1 MSPAV
6 VFQPGNVPPR
16 FSLDVKLNGI
26 TNVTATITGAS
37 DANGIGRTQIDFGD
51 GTIASGPAAN
61 HTYSRVNGYTITATV
76 FDRSGASSVVRRRI
90 TPKPPGTGVSVFGP
104 SNGVTIISPALLTA
118 TANSGARIT
127 AMRVY
132 VDGKTVYTIDRDFV
146 RTALKIFK
154 GTRHVTVQ
162 AWDAAGAVFRKSF
175 DVIAEPN
182 DLPPTARV
190 TVRRAPVGTDLT
202 VLACSA
208 TSSDPDGFILSR
220 AIQFSDGSP
229 VINGPTAIRTFSA
242 PGNYSANVAV
252 MDQFGA
258 VGSTSLSFAV
268 PIGSG
273 GGGGGGTGVTV
284 TSPTDGGTFASPVRF
299 IASAASPNA
308 RITGIALYI
317 DYQRVA
323 LVNGAALDQSVAMS
337 GGIHGITVQA
347 WDATGAVFKKSL
359 TVNVTT
365 TQGGVRV
372 TSPQNGA
379 TVGSPVRFVASAGS
393 PNAAITAMAI
403 YVDSQRVALVNG
415 ASIDQAI
422 ALGTGSHYAVVQ
434 AWDATG
440 AVFKTPLTINVSGSA
455 SASLTHE
462 RGRLGRRDM
471 CHVRDLAAHS
481 RWCGSRGR
489 ACRASR

>member
-190 TVRRAPVGTDLT
+190 TVRRAPVGTDRRYLPAPRPLLT
-202 VLACSA
+202 RMASSLAA
-208 TSSDPDGFILSR
+208 RFSSPMVRRSSMAQRRSGR
-220 AIQFSDGSP
+220 
-229 VINGPTAIRTFSA
+229 SA
-242 PGNYSANVAV
+242 P
-252 MDQFGA
+252 
-258 VGSTSLSFAV
+258 
-268 PIGSG
+268 P
-273 GGGGGGTGVTV
+273 GTTRQ
-284 TSPTDGGTFASPVRF
+284 TSP
-299 IASAASPNA
+299 
-308 RITGIALYI
+308 
-317 DYQRVA
+317 
-323 LVNGAALDQSVAMS
+323 
-337 GGIHGITVQA
+337 
-347 WDATGAVFKKSL
+347 
-359 TVNVTT
+359 
-365 TQGGVRV
+365 
-372 TSPQNGA
+372 
-379 TVGSPVRFVASAGS
+379 
-393 PNAAITAMAI
+393 
-403 YVDSQRVALVNG
+403 
-415 ASIDQAI
+415 
-422 ALGTGSHYAVVQ
+422 
-434 AWDATG
+434 
-440 AVFKTPLTINVSGSA
+440 
-455 SASLTHE
+455 
-462 RGRLGRRDM
+462 
-471 CHVRDLAAHS
+471 
-481 RWCGSRGR
+481 
-489 ACRASR
+489 